1 MWREFTPDGRDLI
14 SKVGSKVYLHKG
26 SKGVVNNLRSGANFL
41 DLILRGDVLRFKER
55 VLKLLG
61 SLLNEGWDILGSCL
75 YSEEGEHSLEYP
87 LVDVFVTILRTYYQ
101 RINDN

>member
-1 MWREFTPDGRDLI
+1 M
-14 SKVGSKVYLHKG
+14 
-26 SKGVVNNLRSGANFL
+26 
-41 DLILRGDVLRFKER
+41 LRFKER

-75 YSEEGEHSLEYP
+75 YSEEGEHSLEHP